1 MLEWKPRRLLGGG
14 IGIGA
19 MLAILLLDGLLLQIL
34 INSPIS
40 IASFVLG
47 LLIALSLPLL
57 AILGFLLYG
66 LFSLRYLIGRD
77 SLVISW
83 ARRQEIIPLAA
94 IESITSVADLDER
107 IKARGLCWPG
117 HCVARGRDD
126 RGAEVRFYSTGH
138 RAQELMIITP
148 VVAFVISPSNPAG
161 FLAAVRARRRL
172 GPAQDLQQTRT
183 ERGLV
188 ALPIWRDW
196 KALGL
201 AASGVVA
208 NAGLFAYVTLRYPHL
223 PELVPLL
230 FEAGQVRLIGA
241 KEELF
246 ELPII
251 GLTVLVANTAL
262 GFALHRWERLLT
274 YFLGSI
280 ALLAQILFWSAVI
293 SVMR

>member
-14 IGIGA
+14 IGTGA
-19 MLAILLLDGLLLQIL
+19 MLGILLLDGLLLQIL
-34 INSPIS
+34 SNSPIS

-66 LFSLRYLIGRD
+66 LFSLRYLMGRD
-77 SLVISW
+77 SLEISW

-94 IESITSVADLDER
+94 IESIASVADLDDR

-126 RGAEVRFYSTGH
+126 KGGEVRFYSTGR
-138 RAQELMIITP
+138 RAQEVMIVTP
-148 VVAFVISPSNPAG
+148 VVAFVISPSNPTG

-172 GPAQDLQQTRT
+172 GPARDLQQTRI

-201 AASGVVA
+201 AASGIVA
-208 NAGLFAYVTLRYPHL
+208 NASLFAYMTLRYPHL

-230 FEAGQVRLIGA
+230 SEAGQVKLIGG
-241 KEELF
+241 KEELL

-251 GLTVLVANTAL
+251 GLTVLLANTAL